1 MLINKRLNK
10 TLWSQR
16 LQQQGSFVY
25 IPILTR
31 FLKCDRGTE
40 QVQHYGPPVGDV
52 NCFQQ
57 REASVYAFSLNI
69 VDLPQYHYQ
78 N

>member
-40 QVQHYGPPVGDV
+40 QVQHYGPAAGDV

-57 REASVYAFSLNI
+57 SISISLNI
-69 VDLPQYHYQ
+69 VDSPQYHYQ